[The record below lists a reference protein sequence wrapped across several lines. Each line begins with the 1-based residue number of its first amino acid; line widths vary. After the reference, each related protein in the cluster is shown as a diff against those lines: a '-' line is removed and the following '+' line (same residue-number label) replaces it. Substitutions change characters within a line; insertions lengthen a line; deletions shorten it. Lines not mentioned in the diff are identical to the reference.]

1 MKEEQESVV
10 GGIGEGRR
18 QERWEHELGLK
29 KGRARSRVPDQ
40 KFLALPSWK
49 DVRDRVV
56 EDEGKVSSLTCTL

>member
-29 KGRARSRVPDQ
+29 KEQEAECQSRS
-40 KFLALPSWK
+40 FLHSHL
-49 DVRDRVV
+49 
-56 EDEGKVSSLTCTL
+56 GKMYETGL